1 MFNQMAQ
8 PDAVCYMS
16 GGERYPNLKA
26 TVKFYQLPQVVLV
39 DVVATGLP
47 GENAGGFFG
56 FHIHEGGSC
65 TPEDFS
71 DTLGHYN
78 PKGTPHPEHA
88 GDMPPLLSRKGDANM
103 AFLTDRFSVADILGK
118 TVVIHSK
125 SDDFMTQPAG
135 NAGQKIACGVITK

>member
-8 PDAVCYMS
+8 PNAVCYIR
-16 GGERYPNLKA
+16 GREKYPNLQA
-26 TVKFYQLPQVVLV
+26 TVKFYQLPQAVLV
-39 DVVATGLP
+39 DVRATGLP
-47 GENAGGFFG
+47 TENAGGFFG

-65 TPEDFS
+65 TPEDLS

-78 PKGTPHPEHA
+78 PQGKPHPEHA

-125 SDDFMTQPAG
+125 SDDFTTQPAG
-135 NAGQKIACGVITK
+135 NAGEKIACGVITR